1 MSRPG
6 QIKLG
11 KHTISYPIGWMTA
24 GVEDISDKI
33 DPAIEAMWGKHL
45 YRIGL
50 GLNSGKIVGKAV
62 LKIK

>member
-1 MSRPG
+1 
-6 QIKLG
+6 
-11 KHTISYPIGWMTA
+11 MTA